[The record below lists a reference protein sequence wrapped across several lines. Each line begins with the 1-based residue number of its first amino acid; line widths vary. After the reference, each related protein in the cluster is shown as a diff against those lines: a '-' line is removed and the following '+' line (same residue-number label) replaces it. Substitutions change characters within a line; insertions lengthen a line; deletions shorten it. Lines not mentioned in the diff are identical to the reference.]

1 MSWKETCVMS
11 EGVKLMTEHLEGGL
25 WNYGVIAGLWGE
37 SEDGVQVDWA
47 LRKRRVVGAGGSLA
61 CVPPP
66 R

>member
-1 MSWKETCVMS
+1 MERDVCNERRSETDDRTS
-11 EGVKLMTEHLEGGL
+11 GGGL
-25 WNYGVIAGLWGE
+25 WNYGVIAGLRGE

>member
-1 MSWKETCVMS
+1 MERDVCNERTSETDDRTS
-11 EGVKLMTEHLEGGL
+11 GGGL
-25 WNYGVIAGLWGE
+25 RNYGVIAGLWGE

-61 CVPPP
+61 CALPP